1 MGTARPTPLGIGRC
15 PYTLL
20 TSAPDPPSSHQYPHT
35 DIHRLHRALNNLQP
49 VEALAL
55 AFVLGAGLGSI
66 LHMIFAIT
74 FLAVRRLRCGRK
86 RAIKLEE
93 VVEQDGEV
101 AGREWVDEKAGEVE
115 RLPNYEESDEG
126 DKLVVKA

>member
-1 MGTARPTPLGIGRC
+1 
-15 PYTLL
+15 
-20 TSAPDPPSSHQYPHT
+20 
-35 DIHRLHRALNNLQP
+35 
-49 VEALAL
+49 
-55 AFVLGAGLGSI
+55 
-66 LHMIFAIT
+66 MIFAIT

-93 VVEQDGEV
+93 VVEQDGEA

-115 RLPNYEESDEG
+115 RLPNYEEIDEG